1 MTGRPGFLLFKPA
14 GIRSRAAA
22 SEITEPDDSPSL
34 TGGIAERII
43 MGK

>member
-14 GIRSRAAA
+14 GIRSGAAA
-22 SEITEPDDSPSL
+22 SEITEPEESPSL

>member
-14 GIRSRAAA
+14 GICSGAAA
-22 SEITEPDDSPSL
+22 SEITEPDDSSSL